1 LSSILIYNT
10 HRWQYNIKGDVKR
23 MNRWF
28 VYRNK
33 KRTSVCI
40 VYIFSSSS
48 RYDDFVITVFHETD
62 LLFALSF
69 FFLFV
74 KVNWL
79 WLYMQIFFSMC
90 TKCWY
95 ITFKKHIKQEKK
107 KKNLVKAKKIKM
119 RFGWMIFEIKKFS
132 YDLSKRITQ
141 FQFPTYEHQNK

>member
-1 LSSILIYNT
+1 MSSILIYNT

-79 WLYMQIFFSMC
+79 WLYMQIFFQCVLNVGISPSRS
-90 TKCWY
+90 
-95 ITFKKHIKQEKK
+95 ISSKK
-107 KKNLVKAKKIKM
+107 KRKKTLWKQKKIKM
-119 RFGWMIFEIKKFS
+119 RFGWMIFEIEKFS

>member
-107 KKNLVKAKKIKM
+107 KKNLVKAKKNQNEIRLNDFRNRK
-119 RFGWMIFEIKKFS
+119 IFLRSFKANNS
-132 YDLSKRITQ
+132 VSVSNVWTSK
-141 FQFPTYEHQNK
+141 